1 MTAKGTLILYGMEGI
16 SLRSMTGYGRARM
29 TLHERDITV
38 ELRSVNH
45 RYLDVNV
52 KAPRIYG
59 FLEEAAKTAVSGLIA
74 RGKVDVFVSIDSTAA
89 GDVRISL
96 NHKIVESYLDALHE
110 MRDKYEMADD
120 ISVMRVARLPDV
132 FTSEK
137 QEADAEELTADV
149 LTVLRAAGADFCTMR
164 EREGL
169 KMKEDILSRGQTILT
184 LVSGVEERSPKAVA
198 EYRAKLTARMNEVLS
213 DTTIDPQRILAEA
226 AVYADRTAVDE
237 ETVRLR
243 SHIHQLDVMAAEQ
256 KPVGR
261 KLDFLVQEMNREA
274 NTIGSKAN
282 DIELA
287 KIVVDLK
294 SEIEKIREQI
304 QNIE

>member
-1 MTAKGTLILYGMEGI
+1 M
-16 SLRSMTGYGRARM
+16 RSMTGYGRARQI
-29 TLHERDITV
+29 LHERNITV

-59 FLEEAAKTAVSGLIA
+59 FLEEAAKNAVGKLIA
-74 RGKVDVFVSIDSTAA
+74 RGKVDVFISIDSNSA
-89 GDVRISL
+89 GDVKVSL
-96 NHKIVESYLDALHE
+96 NHKILESYLDALHE
-110 MRDKYEMADD
+110 MRDTYHLTDD
-120 ISVMRVARLPDV
+120 ISIMRLARLPDV
-132 FTSEK
+132 FTAEK
-137 QEADAEELTADV
+137 QEANAEELTQDV
-149 LTVLRAAGADFCTMR
+149 LEVLHAASVDFCNMR
-164 EREGL
+164 EREGI
-169 KMKEDILSRGQTILT
+169 KMKEDILSRGQTILQ
-184 LVSGVEERSPKAVA
+184 LVSEVEQRSPKAVE
-198 EYRAKLTARMNEVLS
+198 EYRAKLTARMNEVLA

-243 SHIHQLDVMAAEQ
+243 SHMHQMELMAAEQ
-256 KPVGR
+256 KPIGR

-282 DIELA
+282 DMELA
-287 KIVVDLK
+287 KIVVEMK

>member
-1 MTAKGTLILYGMEGI
+1 M
-16 SLRSMTGYGRARM
+16 RSMTGYGRARM

-74 RGKVDVFVSIDSTAA
+74 RGKVDVFISIASSQS
-89 GDVRISL
+89 GDMRISL
-96 NHKIVESYLDALHE
+96 NRKILEGYLQALHE
-110 MRDKYEMADD
+110 MRDSYGLADD
-120 ISVMRVARLPDV
+120 ISVMRLARLPDI
-132 FTSEK
+132 FSEEK
-137 QEADAEELTADV
+137 QEADAEQVSADV
-149 LTVLRAAGADFCTMR
+149 KQVLTAAGADFCSMR
-164 EREGL
+164 EREGG
-169 KMKEDILSRGQTILT
+169 KMKEDILSRGQTILE
-184 LVSGVEERSPKAVA
+184 LVSGVEARSPRAVA
-198 EYRAKLTARMNEVLS
+198 EYRAKLTARMNEVLA

-226 AVYADRTAVDE
+226 AIYADRTAVDE

-243 SHIHQLDVMAAEQ
+243 SHIHQMKMMAEEK
-256 KPVGR
+256 KPIGR

>member
-1 MTAKGTLILYGMEGI
+1 MK
-16 SLRSMTGYGRARM
+16 SMTGYGRAKQ

-59 FLEEAAKTAVSGLIA
+59 FLEEAVKTAVGKLLA
-74 RGKVDVFVSIDSTAA
+74 RGKVDVYVSIDSGAS
-89 GDVRISL
+89 GDVKISL
-96 NHKIVESYLDALHE
+96 NHKIAEGYLQALRE
-110 MRDKYEMADD
+110 LRDTYELEDD
-120 ISVMRVARLPDV
+120 ITVMRLAKMPEI
-132 FTSEK
+132 FSSEK

-149 LTVLRAAGADFCTMR
+149 LQVLNEAAADFCTMR
-164 EREGL
+164 EREGAR
-169 KMKEDILSRGQTILT
+169 MKDDILSRGKTILE
-184 LVSGVEERSPKAVA
+184 LVSEVETRSPKAVA
-198 EYRAKLTARMNEVLS
+198 EYRAKLTERMNEILA
-213 DTTIDPQRILAEA
+213 DTTIDPQRILTEA
-226 AVYADRTAVDE
+226 AIYADRTAVDE

-243 SHIHQLDVMAAEQ
+243 SHIHQMETMAES
-256 KPVGR
+256 KESIGR

-287 KIVVDLK
+287 QIVVDIK
-294 SEIEKIREQI
+294 AEIEKIREQT

>member
-1 MTAKGTLILYGMEGI
+1 M
-16 SLRSMTGYGRARM
+16 RSMTGYGRARQI
-29 TLHERDITV
+29 LHERNITV

-59 FLEEAAKTAVSGLIA
+59 FLEEAAKNAVGKLIA
-74 RGKVDVFVSIDSTAA
+74 RGKVDVFISIDSNSA
-89 GDVRISL
+89 GDVKVSL
-96 NHKIVESYLDALHE
+96 NHKILESYLDALHE
-110 MRDKYEMADD
+110 MRDTYHLTDD
-120 ISVMRVARLPDV
+120 ISIMRLARLPDV
-132 FTSEK
+132 FTAEK
-137 QEADAEELTADV
+137 QEANAEELTQDV
-149 LTVLRAAGADFCTMR
+149 LEVLHAASVDFCNMR
-164 EREGL
+164 EREGI
-169 KMKEDILSRGQTILT
+169 KMKEDILSRGQTILQ
-184 LVSGVEERSPKAVA
+184 LVSEVEQRSPKAVE
-198 EYRAKLTARMNEVLS
+198 EYRAKLTARMNEVLA

-243 SHIHQLDVMAAEQ
+243 SHMHQMELMAVEQ
-256 KPVGR
+256 KPIGR

-282 DIELA
+282 DMELA
-287 KIVVDLK
+287 KIVVEMK

>member
-1 MTAKGTLILYGMEGI
+1 
-16 SLRSMTGYGRARM
+16 MTGYGRACQ

-59 FLEEAAKTAVSGLIA
+59 FLEEAAKTSVAALIA
-74 RGKVDVFVSIDSTAA
+74 RGKVDVFISIDSGAS

-96 NHKIVESYLDALHE
+96 NHKILQGYLDALHE
-110 MRDKYEMADD
+110 MRDQYGLTDD
-120 ISVMRVARLPDV
+120 ISVMRLARLPDI
-132 FTSEK
+132 FSAEK
-137 QEADAEELTADV
+137 QEADADELTKDV
-149 LTVLRAAGADFCTMR
+149 LEVLSAAGADFCAMR
-164 EREGL
+164 EREGV
-169 KMKEDILSRGQTILT
+169 KMKEDILSHAQTILK
-184 LVSGVEERSPKAVA
+184 LVAEVEQRSPQAVE
-198 EYRAKLTARMNEVLS
+198 EYRAKLTTRMNEVLA

-226 AVYADRTAVDE
+226 AIYADRTAVAE
-237 ETVRLR
+237 ENVRLR
-243 SHIHQLDVMAAEQ
+243 SHMHQMEVMAAEE
-256 KPVGR
+256 KPIGR

-282 DIELA
+282 DIKLA
-287 KIVVDLK
+287 QIVVDIK

>member
-1 MTAKGTLILYGMEGI
+1 MK
-16 SLRSMTGYGRARM
+16 SMTGYGRARK
-29 TLHERDITV
+29 TIHDRDITV

-45 RYLDVNV
+45 RYLDVTV

-59 FLEEAAKTAVSGLIA
+59 FLDEAAKSQVGKLIE
-74 RGKVDVFVSIDSTAA
+74 RGKVDVFITIDSSAS
-89 GDVRISL
+89 GDETIVL
-96 NHKIVESYLDALHE
+96 NKKVLEGYLDALRE
-110 MRDKYEMADD
+110 IRDSYGLRDD
-120 ISVMRVARLPDV
+120 MSVMALAKMPDV
-132 FTSEK
+132 FTAEK
-137 QEADAEELTADV
+137 HEADADEIKQDV
-149 LTVLRAAGADFCTMR
+149 GEVLQAAAADFCAMR

-169 KMKEDILSRGQTILT
+169 KMKEDILGRGKTIIG
-184 LVSGVEERSPKAVA
+184 LVGEVEKRSPEAVA
-198 EYRAKLTARMNEVLS
+198 EYRAKLTARMNEVLA

-243 SHIHQLDVMAAEQ
+243 SHIQQLELMANSD
-256 KPVGR
+256 KTVGR

-282 DIELA
+282 DMELA
-287 KIVVDLK
+287 KVVVELK
-294 SEIEKIREQI
+294 SEIEKIREQV

>member
-1 MTAKGTLILYGMEGI
+1 MTI
-16 SLRSMTGYGRARM
+16 
-29 TLHERDITV
+29 HDRDITV

-52 KAPRIYG
+52 KAPRMYG
-59 FLEEAAKTAVSGLIA
+59 FLDEAVKGTVGSLIA
-74 RGKVDVFVSIDSTAA
+74 RGKVDVFIGIDASAA
-89 GDVRISL
+89 GDETIVL
-96 NHKIVESYLDALHE
+96 NTKILESYLEAFHTI
-110 MRDKYEMADD
+110 RDQYGLKDD
-120 ISVMRVARLPDV
+120 VSVMSIAKMPDV
-132 FTSEK
+132 FTAEK
-137 QEADAEELTADV
+137 EEADTEEIKADVTQVLTA
-149 LTVLRAAGADFCTMR
+149 AAEDFCAMR
-164 EREGL
+164 EREGE
-169 KMKEDILSRGQTILT
+169 KMREDILSRGQTILN
-184 LVSGVEERSPKAVA
+184 LVTEVEKRSPKAVE
-198 EYRAKLTARMNEVLS
+198 EYREKLTARMKEVLA

-226 AVYADRTAVDE
+226 AIYADRTAVDE

-243 SHIHQLDVMAAEQ
+243 SHINQLKLMADSE

-282 DIELA
+282 DMELA

-294 SEIEKIREQI
+294 AEIEKIREQV

>member
-1 MTAKGTLILYGMEGI
+1 MKWEEF
-16 SLRSMTGYGRARM
+16 SLRSMTGYGRARQV
-29 TLHERDITV
+29 LHERNITV

-59 FLEEAAKTAVSGLIA
+59 FLEEAAKNAVGKLIA
-74 RGKVDVFVSIDSTAA
+74 RGKVDVFISIDSNSA
-89 GDVRISL
+89 GDVKVSL
-96 NHKIVESYLDALHE
+96 NHKILESYMDALYE
-110 MRDKYEMADD
+110 MRDTYHLVDD
-120 ISVMRVARLPDV
+120 ISIMRLARLPDV
-132 FTSEK
+132 FTAEK
-137 QEADAEELTADV
+137 QEANAEGLTQDVLEVLTAASV
-149 LTVLRAAGADFCTMR
+149 DFCSMR
-164 EREGL
+164 EREGA
-169 KMKEDILSRGQTILT
+169 KMKEDILSRGQTILQ
-184 LVSGVEERSPKAVA
+184 LVSEVEQRSPKAVE
-198 EYRAKLTARMNEVLS
+198 EYRAKLTARMNEVLA

-226 AVYADRTAVDE
+226 AIYADRTAVDE

-243 SHIHQLDVMAAEQ
+243 SHMHQMELMAAEE
-256 KPVGR
+256 KPIGR

-282 DIELA
+282 DMELA
-287 KIVVDLK
+287 KIVVDIK

>member
-1 MTAKGTLILYGMEGI
+1 M
-16 SLRSMTGYGRARM
+16 RSMTGYGRARR
-29 TLHERDITV
+29 TLHDRDITV

-59 FLEEAAKTAVSGLIA
+59 FLDEAAKSAIGKLIA
-74 RGKVDVFVSIDSTAA
+74 RGKVDVFISIDASAA
-89 GDVRISL
+89 GDIKISL
-96 NHKIVESYLDALHE
+96 NHKILESYIEALHE
-110 MRDKYEMADD
+110 MRDQYHLADD
-120 ISVMRVARLPDV
+120 VSVMRLARLPDV

-137 QEADAEELTADV
+137 QEADADELTKDV
-149 LTVLRAAGADFCTMR
+149 LEVLTAASTDFCNMR
-164 EREGL
+164 EREGAKL
-169 KMKEDILSRGQTILT
+169 KEDILSRGQTILE
-184 LVSGVEERSPKAVA
+184 LVSAVEERSPKAVE
-198 EYRAKLTARMNEVLS
+198 EYRAKLTARMNEVLA

-243 SHIHQLDVMAAEQ
+243 SHMHQMEAMVAEE
-256 KPVGR
+256 KPIGR

-287 KIVVDLK
+287 KIVVEIK

>member
-1 MTAKGTLILYGMEGI
+1 M
-16 SLRSMTGYGRARM
+16 RSMTGYGRARQ

-59 FLEEAAKTAVSGLIA
+59 FLEEAAKTAVAALIA
-74 RGKVDVFVSIDSTAA
+74 RGKVDVFISIDSGAS

-96 NHKIVESYLDALHE
+96 NHKILEGYLDALHE
-110 MRDKYEMADD
+110 MRDQYGLADD
-120 ISVMRVARLPDV
+120 ISVMSLARLPDV
-132 FTSEK
+132 FSSEK
-137 QEADAEELTADV
+137 QEADADELTKDV
-149 LTVLRAAGADFCTMR
+149 LAVLAAAGADFCAMR
-164 EREGL
+164 AREGA
-169 KMKEDILSRGQTILT
+169 KMKEDILSRGQTILK
-184 LVSGVEERSPKAVA
+184 LVAEVEQRSPQAVE

-226 AVYADRTAVDE
+226 AIYADRTAVDE

-243 SHIHQLDVMAAEQ
+243 SHMQQLQLMADDTH
-256 KPVGR
+256 PTGR

-282 DIELA
+282 DMELA

-294 SEIEKIREQI
+294 AEIEKIREQV

>member
-1 MTAKGTLILYGMEGI
+1 
-16 SLRSMTGYGRARM
+16 MTGYGRACR

-59 FLEEAAKTAVSGLIA
+59 FLEEAAKSAIGKLIA
-74 RGKVDVFVSIDSTAA
+74 RGKVDVFISIDASAA
-89 GDVRISL
+89 GDVQITL
-96 NHKIVESYLDALHE
+96 NHKILEGYIEALHE
-110 MRDKYEMADD
+110 MRDRYQLTDD
-120 ISVMRVARLPDV
+120 ISVMRLARLPDV
-132 FTSEK
+132 FTAEK
-137 QEADAEELTADV
+137 QEADVDELTGDV
-149 LTVLRAAGADFCTMR
+149 LEVLTAASVDFCNMR
-164 EREGL
+164 EREGQKL
-169 KMKEDILSRGQTILT
+169 KEDILSRGQTILR
-184 LVSGVEERSPKAVA
+184 LVSEVEERSPKAVE
-198 EYRAKLTARMNEVLS
+198 EYRAKLTARMNEVLA

-243 SHIHQLDVMAAEQ
+243 SHMHQMEAMAADE
-256 KPVGR
+256 KPIGR

-282 DIELA
+282 DMELA
-287 KIVVDLK
+287 KIVVEIK

>member
-1 MTAKGTLILYGMEGI
+1 MK
-16 SLRSMTGYGRARM
+16 SMTGYGRARQ

-38 ELRSVNH
+38 ELRAVNH

-59 FLEEAAKTAVSGLIA
+59 FLEDAVKTAVGGMIA
-74 RGKVDVFVSIDSTAA
+74 RGKVDVFISIDTNAM
-89 GDVRISL
+89 GDVKISL
-96 NHKIVESYLDALHE
+96 NHKILESYLDALHE
-110 MRDKYEMADD
+110 MRDRYALTDD
-120 ISVMRVARLPDV
+120 ISVMRLARLPDV
-132 FTSEK
+132 FSAEK
-137 QEADAEELTADV
+137 QEADADELTQDV
-149 LTVLRAAGADFCTMR
+149 LSVLQTAGADFCTMR
-164 EREGL
+164 EREGAKL
-169 KMKEDILSRGQTILT
+169 REDILSRSQTILG
-184 LVSGVEERSPKAVA
+184 LVSEVEARSPKAVE
-198 EYRAKLTARMNEVLS
+198 EYRAKLTARMNEVLA

-243 SHIHQLDVMAAEQ
+243 SHMHQMELMAEEQ
-256 KPVGR
+256 KPIGR

-282 DIELA
+282 DMELA
-287 KIVVDLK
+287 KIVVEIK
-294 SEIEKIREQI
+294 SEIEKIREQV

>member
-1 MTAKGTLILYGMEGI
+1 
-16 SLRSMTGYGRARM
+16 M
-29 TLHERDITV
+29 TLHDRDITV

-45 RYLDVNV
+45 RYLDVTV

-59 FLEEAAKTAVSGLIA
+59 FLEEAAKSAVGKLIA
-74 RGKVDVFVSIDSTAA
+74 RGKVDVFVSIDSTAS

-96 NHKIVESYLDALHE
+96 NHKVLESYLDALRE
-110 MRDKYEMADD
+110 MRDRYQLTDD
-120 ISVMRVARLPDV
+120 ISVMRMSRLPDV
-132 FTSEK
+132 FSSEK
-137 QEADAEELTADV
+137 KETNAEELTKDV
-149 LTVLRAAGADFCTMR
+149 LEVLTAAGADFCAMR
-164 EREGL
+164 AREGGR
-169 KMKEDILSRGQTILT
+169 MQEDITSRGQTILK
-184 LVSGVEERSPKAVA
+184 LISSVEERSPRANA
-198 EYRAKLTARMNEVLS
+198 EYRAKLTARMNEVLA

-226 AVYADRTAVDE
+226 AIYADRTAVDE

-243 SHIHQLDVMAAEQ
+243 SHIHQLDMMTAEE
-256 KPVGR
+256 KPIGR
-261 KLDFLVQEMNREA
+261 KLDFLIQEMNREA

-282 DIELA
+282 DIELT